1 MPKIKKEVVMNEFS
15 RGSEWRRWDLHIHT
29 PGTKKNDNFSGS
41 SIDDKWEKFYTA
53 ISSYIGNGEDDIKNI
68 SVIGIT
74 DYLSIENYIKV
85 KRDNKLPNCVKLL
98 LPNIEMRILP
108 IAHNSPIN
116 IHFIFNPSFVDQIET
131 RFFSKIKCRYTENEY
146 TALKKDLIRL
156 GKVNN
161 SERGDEECYKK
172 GIEQFVPSF
181 DAIQEVFK
189 ADSELRKNVIIGVSN
204 SSCDGVSGAV
214 DHSSYLT
221 PEGSQLQTLREAI
234 YRFVDIIFS
243 ASDNDIKYFLG
254 KKESCPPE
262 LVKRQCNSL
271 KPCVVGCDAHSIDK
285 IFEPDNKKY
294 CWIKADPTFE
304 GLKQI
309 IYEPEDRVRISDI
322 KPETKPDYYVI
333 DRVEFNDP
341 LFQDAPVYFNDKL
354 NCIIGGKSTGK
365 SILIQNLARS
375 ISPTEA
381 EKTLEKAQNKT
392 LPVNTF
398 KTYWKDG
405 LTSADRKIIYIP
417 QTYLNKLT
425 DNQTEKTEIDF
436 WIQDVLFQNSQIKE
450 AYENYE
456 KSIIELKIEISKN
469 IIDLISCYN
478 EYKKNISDQLN
489 IGNIDGIT
497 AQILKL
503 NKEKEEISSSLN
515 ISDDDIAKYN
525 EALEKIDIISSEIN
539 DLEEDKNLIKN
550 TTVLLFPIELKNIP
564 LTKKKEEE
572 ILKIQQK
579 MQREANESWNREKE
593 QILAGIE
600 TEISQKKGNLTFFQN
615 VLNQKE
621 PLIESNNAIKVISEN
636 ILQENIKLK
645 QLSDLS
651 KKFEEIEKKKETII
665 DMLSNSSERF
675 KKINEAYKDAINS
688 FTTSDDSL
696 YFFADVQFREGVFI
710 EKLLSIYN
718 NKNKDFRNDINVE
731 NFSAEKYTKDF
742 LSNLIKNTL
751 NETFLLKSGYTP
763 ESALREML
771 ENWYNTNYKIKMD
784 EDTIDKM
791 SPGKKALVL
800 LKILIALAEAKYPI
814 LIDQPED
821 DLDNRSIYDE
831 LVEFIKEKKKE
842 RQIIIVTHNANIV
855 LGADAEEVIIANQ
868 DGEKTKNKDRKFEYR
883 SGSLE
888 NCEPIKDNAGEI
900 EKGILNSQGI
910 QNHICDILE
919 GGRQA
924 FSERRNKYRI

>member
-1 MPKIKKEVVMNEFS
+1 MNEFS
-15 RGSEWRRWDLHIHT
+15 RGPEWRRWDLHIHT

-41 SIDDKWEKFYTA
+41 SLDDKWEKFYTA
-53 ISSYIGNGEDDIKNI
+53 ISSYVGNGEDDIKNI

-85 KRDNKLPNCVKLL
+85 KNDNKLPRCIKLL
-98 LPNIEMRILP
+98 LPNIEMRFLP
-108 IAHNSPIN
+108 IARNSPIN

-131 RFFSKIKCRYTENEY
+131 RFFSKIKCRYADNEY
-146 TALKKDLIRL
+146 TALKADLIRL
-156 GKVNN
+156 GKDNN

-221 PEGSQLQTLREAI
+221 TEGSQLQTLREAI

-254 KKESCPPE
+254 KKENCPPD

-271 KPCVVGCDAHSIDK
+271 KPCIIGCDAHSIDK

-322 KPETKPDYYVI
+322 KPETKSDYYVI

-341 LFQDAPVYFNDKL
+341 SFQEAPVYFNDKL

-375 ISPTEA
+375 ISPAEA
-381 EKTLEKAQNKT
+381 EKTLKKAQNKT
-392 LPVNTF
+392 LSVDTF

-405 LTSADRKIIYIP
+405 STSDDRKIIYIP

-425 DNQTEKTEIDF
+425 DNQAEKTEIDF
-436 WIQDVLFQNSQIKE
+436 WIQDVLFQNSQIKK

-456 KSIIELKIEISKN
+456 ESIKELKIKISKN

-478 EYKKNISDQLN
+478 EHKKIIGARLN
-489 IGNIDGIT
+489 IGDIDGVQT
-497 AQILKL
+497 QISKL

-515 ISDDDIAKYN
+515 ISNDDIKQYN
-525 EALEKIDIISSEIN
+525 EALEKINIISNEIK
-539 DLEEDKNLIKN
+539 DLKSDKTLIEH
-550 TTVLLFPIELKNIP
+550 TTDLLFPADLKNIS
-564 LTKKKEEE
+564 LTKKKEK
-572 ILKIQQK
+572 LLSIQQK
-579 MQREANESWNREKE
+579 IQREANESWNKEKE
-593 QILAGIE
+593 QILTEIE
-600 TEISQKKGNLTFFQN
+600 TEISQKEEDLTVFQSI
-615 VLNQKE
+615 LYQKK
-621 PLIESNNAIKVISEN
+621 PLIESNNAIKVLSEN
-636 ILQENIKLK
+636 ILQENIKLNQLNELNK
-645 QLSDLS
+645 QL
-651 KKFEEIEKKKETII
+651 EEIEKNKDNII
-665 DMLSNSSERF
+665 DMLSNSPERF
-675 KKINEAYKDAINS
+675 KEINEAYKNVINS

-696 YFFADVQFREGVFI
+696 SFFANVQFREEVFR
-710 EKLLSIYN
+710 EKIQSIYN
-718 NKNKDFRNDINVE
+718 NKNKHFKSDINVE
-731 NFSAEKYTKDF
+731 NFSTEKYTKDF

-751 NETFLLKSGYTP
+751 NETFVLKSEYTP

-800 LKILIALAEAKYPI
+800 LKILIALAEARCPI

-831 LVEFIKEKKKE
+831 LVKFIKEKKKE

-868 DGEKTKNKDRKFEYR
+868 DGQKTKNKDRKFEYR

-888 NCEPIKDNAGEI
+888 NCDPIKNSAGEI

-919 GGRQA
+919 GGKQA